1 MPTTRRTRDVA
12 SKARNLTLW
21 GVMLLSVAC
30 QSRPAS
36 EEARHPSAPPAAET
50 SSQQATEQLTLR
62 VEDLT
67 CEGCAWQI
75 RDTLEKVAG
84 VSKVET
90 TVADKKVVVS
100 FEPGRISADAIVGE
114 LAKVGYE
121 SERSAK

>member
-1 MPTTRRTRDVA
+1 MPTTRRTRDMTGNMT
-12 SKARNLTLW
+12 KL
-21 GVMLLSVAC
+21 GVWVVTLLSVAC

-36 EEARHPSAPPAAET
+36 EEALHPSALPAAAT
-50 SSQQATEQLTLR
+50 SSQQVTEQLTLH